1 MKKKNMPVILVDF
14 DYLVDLISHRKELSP
29 EELDAWKTYQKT
41 IDLNVSL
48 PVLSD
53 AKVPKKYLTFKDTET
68 PSWRTKMS
76 NLYNWFK
83 GLF

>member
-14 DYLVDLISHRKELSP
+14 NYLVDLITHRKTLSP
-29 EELDAWKTYQKT
+29 EELEAWKAYQET
-41 IDLNVSL
+41 IDLNLSL

-53 AKVPKKYLTFKDTET
+53 AKVPKKYLMFKKTS
-68 PSWRTKMS
+68 SWKTRIV
-76 NLYNWFK
+76 NVYNWFK